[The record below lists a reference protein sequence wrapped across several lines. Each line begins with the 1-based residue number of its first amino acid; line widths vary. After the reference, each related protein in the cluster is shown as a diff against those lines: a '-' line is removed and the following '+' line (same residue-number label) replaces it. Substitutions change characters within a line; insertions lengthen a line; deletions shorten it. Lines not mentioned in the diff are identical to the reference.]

1 MFKPVYKIFL
11 TFLFLAMSATAQA
24 NEVEIVKVVAHQ
36 NSDKTWTFAVTL
48 KHADTGW
55 DHYANEWQVI
65 APDNKILAT
74 RTLYHPHVE
83 EQPFTRNTSGVKI
96 PANIET
102 VRIIKSKSRAKGI
115 YSILLKPMAFDMGE
129 LYRGCVSRLRCHYR
143 GVGVYRRNDLDV
155 NLICRYSF
163 DRRIC
168 RRSQNNRNRLR

>member
-1 MFKPVYKIFL
+1 MSKFLYKFIISFL
-11 TFLFLAMSATAQA
+11 LLSVSLNLQA

-36 NSDKTWTFAVTL
+36 SSDKTWTFAVTL

-96 PANIET
+96 PASMET
-102 VRIIKSKSRAKGI
+102 VRVIAKDTVHGLSKTAMQI
-115 YSILLKPMAFDMGE
+115 NLKTKE
-129 LYRGCVSRLRCHYR
+129 LTPVKL
-143 GVGVYRRNDLDV
+143 DLKKK
-155 NLICRYSF
+155 
-163 DRRIC
+163 
-168 RRSQNNRNRLR
+168 